1 MNVCGFYW
9 LQEMLKTFSGF
20 PTALCFLFVLIV
32 CAYQG
37 GRMALFGWLY
47 GRATTRGWPAAP
59 IFLVAF
65 AASEIAYPLLFP
77 WYYAATVHQVPAL
90 TQTAELGG
98 PILVG
103 LVLVGANLALSEIAL
118 ARLEARP
125 IDRRLI
131 GGGVAGVAL
140 ALLFAAWR
148 IRATDAKAAE
158 SPHVNVGMVQA
169 NMGLMEKRQ
178 DPNEGM
184 NRHLRAT
191 QKLRELGVDFVV
203 WSETSAM
210 RPLREEETA
219 RAVPREIGRRIGMP
233 ALFGAVLVKP
243 HPDPRRRYVFFNS
256 ALSTD
261 AMGEVNGRY
270 DKEYLL
276 AFGEYLPFGDQFP
289 ALYDASPNSGRFSPG
304 TELTPLTIDVGGA
317 KHAIAMLICYED
329 ILPSFTNQA
338 VSATKPELLV
348 NMTNDAWFGDTTE
361 PWEHLALAKLRAIEH
376 RRYLVRSTNSGVSA
390 VVDPVGR
397 VLVKTSPFKEEI
409 ASATIR
415 WMTASTVYEAIG
427 DWPWRL
433 AAIAAV
439 AAAFVRRKGSDL
451 KDAAKSAAPIAVGD
465 SKSDARPNG

>member
-1 MNVCGFYW
+1 MV
-9 LQEMLKTFSGF
+9 
-20 PTALCFLFVLIV
+20 
-32 CAYQG
+32 G
-37 GRMALFGWLY
+37 G
-47 GRATTRGWPAAP
+47 AA
-59 IFLVAF
+59 A
-65 AASEIAYPLLFP
+65 
-77 WYYAATVHQVPAL
+77 
-90 TQTAELGG
+90 
-98 PILVG
+98 
-103 LVLVGANLALSEIAL
+103 AL
-118 ARLEARP
+118 A
-125 IDRRLI
+125 
-131 GGGVAGVAL
+131 VS
-140 ALLFAAWR
+140 LLFAAWR

-191 QKLRELGVDFVV
+191 QKLREQGVDFVV

-210 RPLREEETA
+210 RAMREEDTA
-219 RAVPREIGRRIGMP
+219 RAVPREIGRRIGVP
-233 ALFGAVLVKP
+233 ALFGAVLVRP
-243 HPDPRRRYVFFNS
+243 DPDPRRRYRFFNT

-289 ALYDASPNSGRFSPG
+289 ALYEASPNSGRFSAG
-304 TELTPLTIDVGGA
+304 TELTPLTIDIGGT
-317 KHAIAMLICYED
+317 KHSIAMLICYED
-329 ILPSFTNQA
+329 ILPSFTNSA

-348 NMTNDAWFGDTTE
+348 NMTNDAWFGDTSE

-390 VVDPVGR
+390 VIDPVGR
-397 VLVKTSPFKEEI
+397 VIVRTNPFKEEI

-439 AAAFVRRKGSDL
+439 AAAFVRRKRA
-451 KDAAKSAAPIAVGD
+451 DAKAEAKAIVADADV
-465 SKSDARPNG
+465 KSDARPNG